1 MAKKTILI
9 IGNELITNKALK
21 DALEDAGFKIIDS
34 KNAEDGLEKAKK
46 THPALIVL
54 DLYLPKMDGMTMLK
68 ELRKNRWGKNVF
80 VLILTTKKIDSDALD
95 EAGRYPYVS
104 SYNLKSENDVNDVVR
119 MVKERMSWEKW
130 KKA

>member
-21 DALEDAGFKIIDS
+21 DALEDAGFKTVDS
-34 KNAEDGLEKAKK
+34 RTAENGLEKAKK

-54 DLYLPKMDGMTMLK
+54 DLYLPKMDGITILR

-80 VLILTTKKIDSDALD
+80 VLILTTKKINSNAID
-95 EAGRYPYVS
+95 EAERHPYVS
-104 SYNLKSENDVNDVVR
+104 SYNLKSENDVDDVVR

-130 KKA
+130 KKT